1 MTRSKKLKPSDIYDK
16 TKTYNEKI
24 EPIVRRLMA
33 ICIAE
38 RMPMFVSVATK
49 NTDDE
54 TVYASRVVL
63 GVVPVQLS
71 DNRIR
76 SYILS
81 LRKIGENKLPPKV
94 REALAVLEDYTKSV
108 IDVAESSGAKPVGVK
123 LKDDLI
129 GRDCSIAGGG
139 DEIVV

>member
-1 MTRSKKLKPSDIYDK
+1 MAKNRKLKPSDIYDK
-16 TKTYNEKI
+16 TRIYKEKI
-24 EPIVRRLMA
+24 DPIVRSLMTA
-33 ICIAE
+33 CIAE
-38 RMPMFVSVATK
+38 HMPMFVSVATK
-49 NTDDE
+49 NTDEE
-54 TVYASRVVL
+54 TQYASHVVL
-63 GVVPVQLS
+63 GAAPVRLS

-108 IDVAESSGAKPVGVK
+108 TDVAESSGAKHVGVK